1 MTLPAR
7 ALADLVGGRLEG
19 DGAVALARVAAL
31 DRAGGDAL
39 SFLASPRYLAQFRA
53 SGAGAVLLTQAHVA
67 EPGGPAVRIVVT
79 DPMAALVQAVEALYP
94 EPTRA
99 PGIDPSVRLGPGTT
113 WGPDVA
119 IGPGAV
125 LGRDVRLGARC
136 SVGPGAVL
144 EDGVETGDDV
154 VIEAH
159 VVCHEGVRLGH
170 RVRLKV
176 GAVIGGQG
184 FGFLSGAAGH
194 RRVRHVG
201 GCVLEDDVEV
211 GAHSCIDRGSVDDTV
226 IGRGSKIDN
235 LVHLAHNVRLG
246 AHCLVM
252 AQVGIAGSTRL
263 GNGVIVA
270 GQAGVGG
277 HVTVGDRAR
286 LAGQAG
292 VTADVPAGADVSGY
306 PARPHRD
313 GLRREAALSRLAR
326 IAGDLERLVEE
337 RGRG

>member
-7 ALADLVGGRLEG
+7 AVAALVGGRLEG

-53 SGAGAVLLTQAHVA
+53 SGAGAVLMTPAHAA
-67 EPGGPAVRIVVT
+67 EPDGPAVRIVVD

-94 EPTRA
+94 EPVRA
-99 PGIDPSVRLGPGTT
+99 PGIDPSVRLGPGST
-113 WGPDVA
+113 WGADVA
-119 IGPGAV
+119 IGAGAV
-125 LGRDVRLGARC
+125 LGRGVRLGARC

-154 VIEAH
+154 VIDAH

-170 RVRLKV
+170 RVRLKA

-184 FGFLSGAAGH
+184 FGYLSSAAGH

-263 GNGVIVA
+263 GHGVIVA

-277 HVTVGDRAR
+277 HVTVGDGAR

-292 VTADVPAGADVSGY
+292 VTADVAAGADVSGY
-306 PARPHRD
+306 PARPHRE
-313 GLRREAALSRLAR
+313 GLRRDAALSRLAR

>member
-1 MTLPAR
+1 
-7 ALADLVGGRLEG
+7 
-19 DGAVALARVAAL
+19 
-31 DRAGGDAL
+31 
-39 SFLASPRYLAQFRA
+39 
-53 SGAGAVLLTQAHVA
+53 
-67 EPGGPAVRIVVT
+67 
-79 DPMAALVQAVEALYP
+79 
-94 EPTRA
+94 
-99 PGIDPSVRLGPGTT
+99 
-113 WGPDVA
+113 
-119 IGPGAV
+119 
-125 LGRDVRLGARC
+125 
-136 SVGPGAVL
+136 VL
-144 EDGVETGDDV
+144 EDGVEAGDDV

-159 VVCHEGVRLGH
+159 VVCHAGVRLGH

-201 GCVLEDDVEV
+201 GCVLEDDVEI
-211 GAHSCIDRGSVDDTV
+211 GSHSCIDRGSVDDTV
-226 IGRGSKIDN
+226 IGRGSKVDN

-292 VTADVPAGADVSGY
+292 VTADVAAGADVSGY
-306 PARPHRD
+306 PARPHRE
-313 GLRREAALSRLAR
+313 GLRRDAALTRLAR

>member
-7 ALADLVGGRLEG
+7 AVADLVGGRLEG

-53 SGAGAVLLTQAHVA
+53 SGAGAVLLTQAHA
-67 EPGGPAVRIVVT
+67 GEPGGPAVRIVVA

-94 EPTRA
+94 EPARS
-99 PGIDPSVRLGPGTT
+99 PGIDPSVRIGPGTT
-113 WGPDVA
+113 WGPEVT

-136 SVGPGAVL
+136 SIGPGAVL
-144 EDGVETGDDV
+144 EDGVMTGDDV

-159 VVCHEGVRLGH
+159 VVCHQDVRLGH

-226 IGRGSKIDN
+226 IGRGSKVDN